1 MPYITLS
8 GIGAGVARLFWEQEA
23 VSSNPTSPTI
33 VDLNQVGRRA
43 DFLFSISQIISYNKV
58 VKNDGTIGA
67 GGRFA
72 KFLCGC
78 L

>member
-33 VDLNQVGRRA
+33 VVLHKVGGMLT
-43 DFLFSISQIISYNKV
+43 FLV
-58 VKNDGTIGA
+58 
-67 GGRFA
+67 GGIVIEMA
-72 KFLCGC
+72 LCYTMLHGC
-78 L
+78 KI

>member
-33 VDLNQVGRRA
+33 VGLHKVGGMPT
-43 DFLFSISQIISYNKV
+43 FLVGGIV
-58 VKNDGTIGA
+58 IGMA
-67 GGRFA
+67 
-72 KFLCGC
+72 LCYTMLHGC
-78 L
+78 KI